1 MLGNYLAAHGEH
13 ARKKMDAGM
22 IISVPWDVFKA
33 TESIEQFGLNRLLNY
48 HLATS
53 LVKTL
58 DRYDSFK
65 EYLIRYV
72 NFAFV

>member
-1 MLGNYLAAHGEH
+1 MLGNYLAHHGEEAKQKIH
-13 ARKKMDAGM
+13 AGM

-48 HLATS
+48 HLALS

-58 DRYDSFK
+58 DRYSSFK
-65 EYLIRYV
+65 YLL
-72 NFAFV
+72 F